1 MNTLHS
7 KIKKV
12 SAAIGLAMAFSF
24 GANAATEVMIA
35 YGNQPGEPIDQ
46 AMHYWAEQV
55 KEKSDGEIVFRLFPS
70 SQLGSETEVMEQ
82 AKFGANIITI
92 SSYGYLMDTVPDLG
106 VINAPYLSQ
115 SFEKKSKL
123 LHTEWFD
130 GLNAQL
136 SEKGLNIIVPDV
148 VYGTRHLLSKGEVET
163 PADLDGVKVR
173 VQHSRLFVATVK
185 AMGGVPT
192 PMSLADVYPGL
203 SQGVI
208 EGVENPAVV
217 LHGGK
222 FHEVV
227 KHLNLTAHTKHLS
240 PFVAGTMF
248 WNGLSAEEQKII
260 LDTSRDMVDY
270 GANLIAE
277 SELAAIEQL
286 KAEGVTVN
294 EVNIQSFEEA
304 ARKVVQSEFPEWT
317 PNLYQDTQA
326 KLAEL

>member
-1 MNTLHS
+1 MTTLQTTV
-7 KIKKV
+7 KKLSCAV
-12 SAAIGLAMAFSF
+12 GITLAMAF
-24 GANAATEVMIA
+24 GASAATEVMIA
-35 YGNQPGEPIDQ
+35 YGNQPGEPIDK
-46 AMHYWAEQV
+46 AMHYWADQV
-55 KEKSDGEIVFRLFPS
+55 KEKSNGEIQFRLFPS

-106 VINAPYLSQ
+106 IINAPYLSQ

-123 LHTEWFD
+123 LHTEWFE
-130 GLNAQL
+130 GLNDDLA
-136 SEKGLNIIVPDV
+136 EKGLKIVVPDV
-148 VYGTRHLLSKGEVET
+148 VYGTRHLLSKGSVKT

-227 KHLNLTAHTKHLS
+227 KNLNLTAHTKHMS

-248 WNGLSAEEQKII
+248 WESLSDEEKRII
-260 LDTSRDMVDY
+260 LETSRDMVSY
-270 GANLIAE
+270 GATLIAE
-277 SELAAIEQL
+277 SEQQAIDQL
-286 KAEGVTVN
+286 KAEGVTIN
-294 EVNIQSFEEA
+294 EVDITAFEES

-317 PNLYQDTQA
+317 PNLYQDVQD
-326 KLAEL
+326 KLEQL

>member
-1 MNTLHS
+1 MNTLQS
-7 KIKKV
+7 KLTKV
-12 SAAIGLAMAFSF
+12 SAAIGLVMTVSF
-24 GANAATEVMIA
+24 GASAATEIMIA
-35 YGNQPGEPIDQ
+35 YGNQPGEPIDK

-55 KEKSDGEIVFRLFPS
+55 KEKSNGEIEFRLFPS

-106 VINAPYLSQ
+106 IINAPYLTQ

-123 LHTEWFD
+123 LHTEWFQ
-130 GLNAQL
+130 GLNDQL
-136 SEKGLNIIVPDV
+136 SAKGLEIVVPDV
-148 VYGTRHLLSKGEVET
+148 VYGTRHLLSKGEVKSPT
-163 PADLDGVKVR
+163 DLNGVKVR

-222 FHEVV
+222 FYEVA
-227 KHLNLTAHTKHLS
+227 KNLNLTAHTKHMS
-240 PFVAGTMF
+240 PFVAGSNF
-248 WNGLSAEEQKII
+248 WNSLSAEEQKII
-260 LDTSRDMVDY
+260 LDTSRDMVSY
-270 GANLIAE
+270 GATLIAE
-277 SELAAIEQL
+277 SEQSAIDQL

-294 EVNIQSFEEA
+294 EVDISAFEES

>member
-7 KIKKV
+7 KIKTV
-12 SAAIGLAMAFSF
+12 SAAIGLAMTVSF

-35 YGNQPGEPIDQ
+35 YGNQPGEPIDK

-55 KEKSDGEIVFRLFPS
+55 KEKSNGEIEFRLFPS

-123 LHTEWFD
+123 LHTEWFQ
-130 GLNAQL
+130 GLNNDL
-136 SEKGLNIIVPDV
+136 SDKGLTIVVPDV
-148 VYGTRHLLSKGEVET
+148 VYGTRHLLSKGAVKS

-208 EGVENPAVV
+208 EGVENPSVV

-227 KHLNLTAHTKHLS
+227 KNLNLTAHTKHMS
-240 PFVAGTMF
+240 PFVAGTAF

-260 LDTSRDMVDY
+260 LDTSRDMVNY
-270 GANLIAE
+270 GATLIAE
-277 SELAAIEQL
+277 SEQDAIDQL

-294 EVNIQSFEEA
+294 EVDLSAFEEA
-304 ARKVVQSEFPEWT
+304 ARKVVQNEFPEWT

>member
-70 SQLGSETEVMEQ
+70 SQLGGETEVMEQ